1 MGSVLL
7 PILLK
12 NHTTQSLN
20 TNFKLPIKKNPP
32 ALIFNGGSKTGKNH
46 LNDYIWESKAIKHY
60 KFSRNQLLGKDYSS
74 KFSPWLAHGCI
85 SPREIMA
92 EVSKFEKEIGSSIST
107 YWIWFEL
114 LWRDYFHI
122 LAHKLGPYFFDQKKD
137 ALSIYMNTL
146 SEIDQKNATKYIN
159 AETDSPFIN
168 AGVKELKETGYISN
182 RIRQNMA
189 SYWIHDLNLPWYAG
203 AALFESFLIDFD
215 PASNT
220 GNWSYIA
227 GKGAF
232 KNKERRFNI
241 ISQEERYDP
250 KHEYSKHWQTR

>member
-1 MGSVLL
+1 
-7 PILLK
+7 
-12 NHTTQSLN
+12 
-20 TNFKLPIKKNPP
+20 
-32 ALIFNGGSKTGKNH
+32 
-46 LNDYIWESKAIKHY
+46 
-60 KFSRNQLLGKDYSS
+60 
-74 KFSPWLAHGCI
+74 
-85 SPREIMA
+85 
-92 EVSKFEKEIGSSIST
+92 
-107 YWIWFEL
+107 
-114 LWRDYFHI
+114 
-122 LAHKLGPYFFDQKKD
+122 
-137 ALSIYMNTL
+137 MNTL

-220 GNWSYIA
+220 EI
-227 GKGAF
+227 GAILPAKAPL